1 MENVATVRTVTP
13 PGPRRP
19 SPAAPRALAGTLAWA
34 LAGLLALAPAPAARA
49 QGPTPPPA
57 PPPGVEVGALPVAGE
72 TWNFDGDAAAGP
84 GPWGSVTV
92 TNTSCAAPYRPGT
105 AQAGAVIFTASLQA
119 TPSQSGQA
127 VFQGDLLPF
136 VGSAAR
142 GHVRVLTP
150 VTPAGETSMTHVDA
164 SLAGLEPFA
173 QGTTLRVCL
182 TPVGAAVTLAT
193 IISDAQQV
201 VAQGY
206 DPSGVVTTPTADG
219 QLLVA
224 ISGVRL
230 GSADGSPQWVFFFLG
245 TTYLGTDTAV
255 PSPRLQLAGSPGP
268 GQISVQYTSY
278 APGDPLC
285 CPSLPP
291 ETVTYTWT
299 GTALVPDGTPPGH

>member
-1 MENVATVRTVTP
+1 VRNLRP
-13 PGPRRP
+13 FILPAPRRRP
-19 SPAAPRALAGTLAWA
+19 PAGLTLRALRGA
-34 LAGLLALAPAPAARA
+34 LVLALLCPLALVPPIPAGAQAPVPPAPAP
-49 QGPTPPPA
+49 PA
-57 PPPGVEVGALPVAGE
+57 GVEIGALPVTGE

-92 TNTSCAAPYRPGT
+92 TNTSCETPYRPGT
-105 AQAGAVIFTASLQA
+105 AQAGAIIFTASLQA

-150 VTPAGETSMTHVDA
+150 TEAPAPTTHVDA

-182 TPVGAAVTLAT
+182 TPAGAAVTLAR
-193 IISDAQQV
+193 IVADAQQV
-201 VAQGY
+201 VARGY
-206 DPSGVVTTPTADG
+206 DPAGVVTTLTADG
-219 QLLVA
+219 RLLVA
-224 ISGVRL
+224 IAGSRL
-230 GSADGSPQWVFFFLG
+230 GSADGSPQWVFFFLD
-245 TTYLGTDTAV
+245 TTYLGTDTAA
-255 PSPRLQLAGSPGP
+255 PSPQLQLAGSPGP
-268 GQISVQYTSY
+268 GQVSVQYTNY

-285 CPSLPP
+285 CPSQPP
-291 ETVTYTWT
+291 VTVTYTWT